1 MPQQVDQMLL
11 KHTAVTI
18 PAHGDLKL
26 FRSPFMSVAPPGP
39 HCSPLFFRAGQR
51 SCQTDSNRSSF
62 APEKS
67 VTYWGPVSSALQAK
81 RVYLVA
87 GAAPRLRVPSLP
99 FRLERGYPRFR
110 GTEIRG
116 RRKNRWARRKA
127 GPSASTCPAV
137 RRPQHVTW
145 VVILWLSRKW
155 FLRCFQILENIIR

>member
-67 VTYWGPVSSALQAK
+67 VTYWGLFRRPYRRSEFILS
-81 RVYLVA
+81 R
-87 GAAPRLRVPSLP
+87 AAPRLRVPSLP
-99 FRLERGYPRFR
+99 FRLERRYPRFR

-155 FLRCFQILENIIR
+155 FLRCFQILENIVR